1 MKENMS
7 KNKVWQIVGV
17 SVLCAVLV
25 LGAVLGVVFGMNH
38 SSEDLNVSKD
48 MSEQDGLVISQEVSK
63 GITLMSGVATTAAD
77 GTTTKTITA
86 TVEPAGANE
95 HDPLSWEVAFKDP
108 SSTWANGKIVSDYVT
123 ISVSADTLTC
133 TVTCKQAFGEQIVLN
148 VSSKTKNASAS
159 ANVDYVKRVTDFT
172 FTVCSEHGDSFGF
185 NMQDAEQADEMGTS
199 VGIVYGSETTR
210 VPSYT
215 FSWIFTYSTGTMEGD
230 SYIETQSQ
238 KRFNNG
244 EELQFDEQSGLGTSG
259 GFGFMLYYNGQSLS
273 RITIDI
279 IEPVRSISVGNLVF

>member
-1 MKENMS
+1 MKENIS

-63 GITLMSGVATTAAD
+63 GITLLSGVATTAAD

-86 TVEPAGANE
+86 TVEPAGANV
-95 HDPLSWEVAFKDP
+95 HDPLSWEVAFKDL
-108 SSTWANGKIVSDYVT
+108 SSTWATGKNVSDYVT
-123 ISVSADTLTC
+123 ISVSSDTLTC

-172 FTVCSEHGDSFGF
+172 FTVLSENGDSFDF

-199 VGIVYGSETTR
+199 VGIVYGSATTH